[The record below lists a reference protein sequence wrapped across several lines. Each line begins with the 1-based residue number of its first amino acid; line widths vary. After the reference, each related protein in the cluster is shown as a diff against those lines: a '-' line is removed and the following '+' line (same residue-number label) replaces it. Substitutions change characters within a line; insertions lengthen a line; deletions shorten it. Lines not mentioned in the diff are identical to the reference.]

1 MELDKD
7 IILKEVIYDECWGNL
22 EEVESETSVG
32 RGRGK
37 RGALERQLLK
47 ECEGQ
52 VLVRGI
58 DGLSPAVAPAKLCFS
73 LIA

>member
-47 ECEGQ
+47 E
-52 VLVRGI
+52 
-58 DGLSPAVAPAKLCFS
+58 
-73 LIA
+73 